1 MSFSVLV
8 AFFLF
13 LFCCLLSISIANY
26 AYAIDDLRPPA
37 GCRQTFVSRYKGP
50 GPCSVSLFLAIYG
63 LIGTRARDAL
73 FLFVLLRPRLLHTT
87 KLNSNQQQKKAK
99 GPRYRVSVA
108 HTCLCVCVCVHR
120 KCSGTLAPL
129 GAKQVMRKSK
139 ARTAKQLELRATV
152 PSRSGTPR
160 SATRENGHFRC
171 GSDFKLAAYRAR
183 IFKSCRR

>member
-1 MSFSVLV
+1 M
-8 AFFLF
+8 
-13 LFCCLLSISIANY
+13 SIANY

-73 FLFVLLRPRLLHTT
+73 FLFVLLRRRLLHTT

-108 HTCLCVCVCVHR
+108 HTCLCVCVHR

-152 PSRSGTPR
+152 PSRSGISRSSDQRKWSFSMRFRFQAGSVPR
-160 SATRENGHFRC
+160 SH
-171 GSDFKLAAYRAR
+171 
-183 IFKSCRR
+183 I